1 MERLSVKLA
10 AALGFQLVLAAVI
23 WSMGSGNTAFKA
35 KEPLLAFNAAKA
47 DRIEIDESGA
57 NSVALVKQDGKWAI
71 PALAGFPADDVKVN
85 GLLTKLADLK
95 KGWPVA
101 SSSEAAKR
109 FKVTDDVHE
118 RRIVLKSGGSAIGE
132 ILIGTSPT
140 FRQAHIRAGN
150 DRNVY
155 SAAFAAYDAGARGED
170 WMDRSLLNIPQDKI
184 ASIAIGDVTLE
195 RKDGKFAISGLAD
208 GEKPDETAIYRLVG
222 ALTNPAFDAVTGK
235 GPEAFAKVD
244 RPDIEAAIKKT
255 DGTTAVLK
263 YKREAAGGAYMFAS
277 SANGFVFRVSE
288 AAIEPIAKAKRAA
301 LIEAPKKQEAEK
313 AQAATKPAQRV
324 EPQAPNGG

>member
-10 AALGFQLVLAAVI
+10 AALGFQLLLAVII
-23 WSMGSGNTAFKA
+23 WSMGSDNTAFKA
-35 KEPLLAFNAAKA
+35 KEPLLAFSAAKA

-57 NSVALVKQDGKWAI
+57 NSVALVKEGGNWII
-71 PALAGFPADDVKVN
+71 PAFAGFPADDAKVN
-85 GLLTKLADLK
+85 GLLTKLASLK
-95 KGWPVA
+95 KGWPVG

-109 FKVTDDVHE
+109 FKVADDAHE
-118 RRIVLKSGGSAIGE
+118 RRIVLKSGSSAIGE
-132 ILIGTSPT
+132 ILVGTSPT

-150 DRNVY
+150 DPNVY
-155 SAAFAAYDAGARGED
+155 SASFAAYDAGARSED

-184 ASIAIGDVTLE
+184 ASIAIGDAVLE
-195 RKDGKFAISGLAD
+195 RKDGKFVLSGLAE

-222 ALTNPAFDAVTGK
+222 ALTHPAFDAVTGK

-244 RPDIEAAIKKT
+244 QPDVEAAIKKA
-255 DGTTAVLK
+255 DGTATVLK

-301 LIEAPKKQEAEK
+301 LIEAPKKPEA
-313 AQAATKPAQRV
+313 AQAATQPPQQAEPPAR
-324 EPQAPNGG
+324 NGG